1 MVFLRFETHVD
12 RRLAG
17 RLPYLGNCFRIY
29 PLTRLRLHSIHTAGS
44 LRPLESSFNPG
55 QLEKDSVT
63 CMTGY
68 YQTLLEATAAD
79 PQDSKTAFE
88 ILSSSERGDLDDWT
102 GVRSGSETQEKIS
115 RSGKLRT
122 HIVDPNIGLID

>member
-1 MVFLRFETHVD
+1 MVFLRFQTHVESQ
-12 RRLAG
+12 LAG
-17 RLPYLGNCFRIY
+17 RLPYLGNCCCVY
-29 PLTRLRLHSIHTAGS
+29 LLTRLRLHSIHTAGS
-44 LRPLESSFNPG
+44 LCPRESSFNSS

-88 ILSSSERGDLDDWT
+88 ILSSSARGNLDDWT

-115 RSGKLRT
+115 RSGKPRT
-122 HIVDPNIGLID
+122 QIVDPNIGLID